1 MSPGNWGR
9 KEGKMKDKR
18 IKELQAKRLELMAR
32 RDQGEVGLY
41 PEWLETS
48 YELDALR
55 GELVVGGGR

>member
-1 MSPGNWGR
+1 MSDNTN
-9 KEGKMKDKR
+9 R
-18 IKELQAKRLELMAR
+18 INELKAYRLELMAR